1 MLFCIIDIIHHRKK
15 VETPMKNLTRLIS
28 NQLSVTSDVR
38 AVQNKRT
45 SNVSEAHRNS
55 SLTPYINLPLFET
68 FQENPLEDN
77 DNERSEI
84 NPNRQS
90 IDNDDTCHLYDYRA
104 KSNSSN
110 NVSHRSSVIDAT
122 RDILTRRHAL
132 DSTEKQDLRVYM
144 FHRRNSIVE
153 HVIGYNYDD
162 NSTVGGLYTRVGIG
176 SKFHKEMI
184 QRNSSSF
191 LSWYRHPFKFIDSQ

>member
-1 MLFCIIDIIHHRKK
+1 
-15 VETPMKNLTRLIS
+15 MKNLNRLIS
-28 NQLSVTSDVR
+28 NQLSETSDGR

-45 SNVSEAHRNS
+45 SNVSEAYRNS
-55 SLTPYINLPLFET
+55 SLTPYPNLPLFET
-68 FQENPLEDN
+68 CEENSLDDN

-84 NPNRQS
+84 HPNRQS
-90 IDNDDTCHLYDYRA
+90 IDNDDTCHPYDSRV
-104 KSNSSN
+104 KSNSLN
-110 NVSHRSSVIDAT
+110 NVSHRSSIIDTT

-144 FHRRNSIVE
+144 FRRRNSIVE

-176 SKFHKEMI
+176 SKFHKGILNTTFHSNE
-184 QRNSSSF
+184 F
-191 LSWYRHPFKFIDSQ
+191 F

>member
-1 MLFCIIDIIHHRKK
+1 MLFCIVDIIHHRKR

-28 NQLSVTSDVR
+28 NQLSVTSDGR

-55 SLTPYINLPLFET
+55 SLTPYTNLPLFET
-68 FQENPLEDN
+68 CVENSLDDN

-84 NPNRQS
+84 HPNRPS
-90 IDNDDTCHLYDYRA
+90 VDNDDTCHFYDNRA

-110 NVSHRSSVIDAT
+110 NVSQRSSVIDTT
-122 RDILTRRHAL
+122 RDILTRRHAM
-132 DSTEKQDLRVYM
+132 DSTEKQDLKTYM
-144 FHRRNSIVE
+144 FHRRNSIVQ

-176 SKFHKEMI
+176 SKFH
-184 QRNSSSF
+184 
-191 LSWYRHPFKFIDSQ
+191 